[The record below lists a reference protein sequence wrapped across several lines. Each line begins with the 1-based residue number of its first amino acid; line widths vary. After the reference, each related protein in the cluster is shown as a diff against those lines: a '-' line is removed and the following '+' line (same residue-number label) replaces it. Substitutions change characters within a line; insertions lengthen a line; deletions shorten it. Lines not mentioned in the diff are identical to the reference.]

1 MTDTIDGD
9 PEHIATSRRSG
20 FDTTQRDQ
28 DSGITEADTY
38 GGATGALVKEQ
49 RSPQQL
55 LRDLRSD
62 QPMYVQWILR
72 LPMGGPLRALYME
85 HVMAYDRDMTVY
97 FDTNRYISNSD
108 RLLVRKR
115 FLSMIEQ
122 MNAYQAWLFV
132 ADSFRDAITTA
143 AEIASWLIFAV
154 VTCVIMWTKTP
165 LPIKLAY
172 LFLSA
177 LLVLMV
183 VIVCLRGLGLAHLD
197 NPWSKA
203 AWLLAFVVALA
214 STWLLLGAWCKLGVL
229 EAVGILLLASAG
241 TLIAATAIVYVR
253 VHIRSLRVRAAIY
266 LIGIGALSFVAMR
279 IERPHWPLWL
289 VRGTWSALWASLA
302 LTVAFAGIL
311 MLTYLFTSVVW
322 DSKNRRYTIAE
333 LVQTLA
339 WMGVSLKDEELPAD
353 ARSVFSKEPPT
364 LAEVGKVEAL
374 EYVANLMERYLPRQ
388 LRTHDPSG
396 DRFIAERCRGMACAT
411 RRLKLELILKH
422 TPSDQL
428 ASQLVPAIP
437 PIVMGNWNKIA
448 HVDQEEG
455 PAPGRWARLLNIGR
469 EFIAA
474 VAPLVVVLTLR
485 AAVPSVP
492 DAILAPAL
500 PITITWL
507 LVSIITWIDPG
518 KGERTSEVK
527 TVLDMWRGG

>member
-132 ADSFRDAITTA
+132 ADRFRDAITTA

-154 VTCVIMWTKTP
+154 ATCVIMWTKTP

-214 STWLLLGAWCKLGVL
+214 STWLPMPLT
-229 EAVGILLLASAG
+229 SA
-241 TLIAATAIVYVR
+241 
-253 VHIRSLRVRAAIY
+253 
-266 LIGIGALSFVAMR
+266 
-279 IERPHWPLWL
+279 
-289 VRGTWSALWASLA
+289 WSAD
-302 LTVAFAGIL
+302 VA
-311 MLTYLFTSVVW
+311 W
-322 DSKNRRYTIAE
+322 
-333 LVQTLA
+333 
-339 WMGVSLKDEELPAD
+339 
-353 ARSVFSKEPPT
+353 
-364 LAEVGKVEAL
+364 
-374 EYVANLMERYLPRQ
+374 
-388 LRTHDPSG
+388 
-396 DRFIAERCRGMACAT
+396 
-411 RRLKLELILKH
+411 
-422 TPSDQL
+422 
-428 ASQLVPAIP
+428 
-437 PIVMGNWNKIA
+437 
-448 HVDQEEG
+448 
-455 PAPGRWARLLNIGR
+455 
-469 EFIAA
+469 
-474 VAPLVVVLTLR
+474 
-485 AAVPSVP
+485 
-492 DAILAPAL
+492 
-500 PITITWL
+500 
-507 LVSIITWIDPG
+507 
-518 KGERTSEVK
+518 
-527 TVLDMWRGG
+527 